1 MCNQSLREVIL
12 ELFDIGVFQFG
23 NFTLK
28 TGINSPIYIDLR
40 RIISKPKLLVI
51 ISKLMWKDFLDS
63 IDVICGVPYTAL
75 PIATI
80 LSIEYQIPLVLK
92 RKEEKNYGLKK
103 KIEGI
108 FHEGNRC
115 VIIEDVITS
124 GSSILETK
132 KDLEKEGLLVKEALV
147 FLNRGQGGENNLL
160 SKGIKVYS
168 VCSLFEVLDILL
180 YSMKIDQVC
189 YERVINF
196 LNTHRV

>member
-1 MCNQSLREVIL
+1 MYNQPLKEVIL

-40 RIISKPKLLVI
+40 RIISKPKLLVA
-51 ISKLMWKDFLDS
+51 ISKLMWKDFLCS
-63 IDVICGVPYTAL
+63 VDVICGVPYTAL
-75 PIATI
+75 PIATVI
-80 LSIEYQIPLVLK
+80 SIEHQIPLVLK

-108 FHEGNRC
+108 FYEGNSC
-115 VIIEDVITS
+115 AVIEDVITS

-132 KDLEKEGLLVKEALV
+132 EDLEKEGLLVKEALV

-160 SKGIKVYS
+160 NKGITVYS

-189 YERVINF
+189 YEGVINF
-196 LNTHRV
+196 LNTHRL